1 MLAPQNNKVRIKLS
15 GDGTNVGKHLHVIN
29 VTFTILEEGAQV
41 MSAEGNHLVAV
52 IKVHEDND
60 NLFVALSDIRNEV
73 EQLTHISVDKVCF
86 YIEWF
91 LGGDWKF
98 LACICGLGAAHA
110 TFPCIWCKCPLYDHY
125 DGAKTW
131 SLRDIKQGA
140 RTIQEIQK
148 LTTANCGKARFNV
161 KHAPLFTTIPLDHV
175 IIDTLHLFLRVCDN
189 LINLLIL
196 RLRREDTIDKKKTF
210 NDGLDLA
217 KYKHVAG
224 WQKYLNEKLQIPFNW
239 FVCKKSKKLKWR
251 ELTGPEKLKLFQN
264 INIDEILPNSQDS
277 VTIQKLWKDFLA
289 IAELLSSSNK
299 DEINI
304 EEFSRETKVWLELFL
319 SMYQTK
325 HVTPYMHAL
334 VWHVPEFL
342 RLYGTICPF
351 TQQGLEKLNDKTT
364 KDFFRSTNR
373 RGVDALFQL
382 VQKRNRIE
390 YLEDT
395 GSKREASKQHCTNC
409 FEPNHNIKSCS
420 TECSKCQYKPC
431 CSPDHLKKIEGHWL
445 KKCMLL

>member
-1 MLAPQNNKVRIKLS
+1 MLLYSLQSP
-15 GDGTNVGKHLHVIN
+15 
-29 VTFTILEEGAQV
+29 
-41 MSAEGNHLVAV
+41 
-52 IKVHEDND
+52 
-60 NLFVALSDIRNEV
+60 
-73 EQLTHISVDKVCF
+73 
-86 YIEWF
+86 
-91 LGGDWKF
+91 LG
-98 LACICGLGAAHA
+98 
-110 TFPCIWCKCPLYDHY
+110 
-125 DGAKTW
+125 
-131 SLRDIKQGA
+131 
-140 RTIQEIQK
+140 
-148 LTTANCGKARFNV
+148 
-161 KHAPLFTTIPLDHV
+161 LDHV

-196 RLRREDTIDKKKTF
+196 RLRREDAIDKKKTF

-239 FVCKKSKKLKWR
+239 FVCKESKKLKWR
-251 ELTGPEKLKLFQN
+251 DLTGPEKSKLFQN

-304 EEFSRETKVWLELFL
+304 EEFSKETKVWLELFL

-351 TQQGLEKLNDKTT
+351 TQQGLGKLNDKTT
-364 KDFFRSTNR
+364 KDFFRSTNQ

-390 YLEDT
+390 HLEDT

-409 FEPNHNIKSCS
+409 FEPNHNIKTCS